1 MSQVSER
8 EVRGIL
14 EHFRE
19 MPDPR
24 SKINRL
30 HDLVDVIVISVL
42 AVIANADGPA
52 AIAEWAEL
60 NWRLLRRWLRL
71 PNGLPSHDT
80 IGRVLEALQPQAF
93 QKCFASWLD
102 SLCEA
107 ADEQAAKEG
116 AVPRR
121 HLAIDG
127 KTLRRSHDRRRK
139 LGPLHLVSVWATEQ
153 GITLGQLATEE
164 KSNEITAIP
173 QLLKEVDVE
182 GAVVTIDAAGCQ
194 KNIAN
199 DIVEGGGDYV
209 LALKGNQEKLH
220 EAVCDWVETNMA
232 DDFAGLPVS
241 RLEERET
248 SHGRTE
254 HRTYYHIAVPQEL
267 RAQCKA
273 WRRLR
278 TLGLVVR
285 MYEQHGEQHSE
296 VRYYLS
302 SLRRGVKTF
311 ARAVRGHWRIENTL
325 HWSLDMTFREDE
337 SRLRGRRSA
346 DNLAWLRR
354 FALTLLKQHPGKQS
368 LVMKRRMAGW
378 SSDYLLEV
386 LVGARI

>member
-1 MSQVSER
+1 MSKIGAR
-8 EVRGIL
+8 EVRGII
-14 EHFRE
+14 EHFCE
-19 MPDPR
+19 LPDPR
-24 SKINRL
+24 SKVNRL

-42 AVIANADGPA
+42 AVIANADGPV
-52 AIAEWAEL
+52 AISEWAEL
-60 NWRLLRRWLRL
+60 NWRWLGRCLRL

-93 QKCFASWLD
+93 QKCFANWLD
-102 SLCEA
+102 SLCAA
-107 ADEQAAKEG
+107 ADEQTAEAGES
-116 AVPRR
+116 PRR

-127 KTLRRSHDRRRK
+127 KTLRRSHDRRRG

-173 QLLKEVDVE
+173 QLLKEVNVE
-182 GAVVTIDAAGCQ
+182 GAIVSIDAAGCQ
-194 KNIAN
+194 KNIAH
-199 DIVEGGGDYV
+199 DIVDGGGDYV

-220 EAVCDWVETNMA
+220 EAVCDWVETHMV

-248 SHGRTE
+248 SHGRKE
-254 HRTYYHIAVPQEL
+254 HRTYYHIAVPKEL
-267 RAQCKA
+267 RPQCQA

-285 MYEQHGEQHSE
+285 MYEQQGEQFSE

-311 ARAVRGHWRIENTL
+311 ARAVRGHWKIENTL
-325 HWSLDMTFREDE
+325 HWSLDMTFREDD

-354 FALTLLKQHPGKQS
+354 IALTLLKQHPGKQS

-378 SSDYLLEV
+378 STDFLMEV
-386 LVGARI
+386 LVGATL